1 MTHPMTRVIARL
13 FVLAACASACLSSCS
28 TDTPAHA
35 TVVPPS
41 PSATGSGSSSPTPVS
56 EAGWSSYTDPAG
68 TFVVSYP
75 SGWTVTDHS
84 AGSTAAVGFTPPDG
98 GLVMGVSVIPRE
110 VVLGNFSTTREW
122 ITGLGRSVGPSVESG
137 PVRLLGLPGYRAVN
151 QVSSPNGPPV
161 LVESIGALG
170 DGVGVLTFV
179 NRSPDD
185 RAAVD
190 RFARMVD
197 SLQVTGVSSA

>member
-1 MTHPMTRVIARL
+1 M
-13 FVLAACASACLSSCS
+13 
-28 TDTPAHA
+28 
-35 TVVPPS
+35 
-41 PSATGSGSSSPTPVS
+41 
-56 EAGWSSYTDPAG
+56 
-68 TFVVSYP
+68 
-75 SGWTVTDHS
+75 TDHS
-84 AGSTAAVGFTPPDG
+84 AGSTAAVGFTPSGG
-98 GLVMGVSVIPRE
+98 GLVMGVSVIPRAA
-110 VVLGNFSTTREW
+110 VLGNFPTTRAW

-151 QVSSPNGPPV
+151 RVSSPNGPPV

-170 DGVGVLTFV
+170 ADVGILAFV

-197 SLQVTGVSSA
+197 SLQVTGQPPA